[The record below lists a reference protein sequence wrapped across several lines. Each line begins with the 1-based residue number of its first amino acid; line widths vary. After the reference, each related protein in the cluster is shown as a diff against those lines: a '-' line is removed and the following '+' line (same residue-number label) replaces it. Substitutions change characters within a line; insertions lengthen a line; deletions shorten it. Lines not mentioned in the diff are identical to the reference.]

1 MQAAEVMGQLEHAA
15 RDRRPQASHWKE
27 GAAMKTRL
35 RKVTAAT
42 VRRAEEQFRAFVIA
56 QPPGATVEW
65 SDIDSWVNASFA
77 AFYRD
82 DDEDHGDDRIIVAC
96 MILAE
101 QLAPQGWLAF
111 QDGRPR

>member
-1 MQAAEVMGQLEHAA
+1 
-15 RDRRPQASHWKE
+15 
-27 GAAMKTRL
+27 MKTRL

-111 QDGRPR
+111 QDGRPRGDDGDGNNYYYRTGFKP